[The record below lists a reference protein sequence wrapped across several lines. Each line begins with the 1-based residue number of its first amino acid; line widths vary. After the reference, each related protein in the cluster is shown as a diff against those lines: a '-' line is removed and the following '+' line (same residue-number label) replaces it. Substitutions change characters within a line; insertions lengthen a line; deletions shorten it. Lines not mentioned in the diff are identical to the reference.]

1 MSSCEKC
8 IRLREAKVS
17 NSCRPCREKAK
28 FAKHKE
34 EILAK
39 IENEKIYNQMREEK
53 RLRKIQEEQE
63 QMRSLKIRLE
73 EAERIRAEQ
82 ERIRAEQEHRENLE
96 TLVKLKADVEK
107 DGTRISKYINPS
119 FCPNPDCRDRTCN
132 WYRGKHSRMTPYLDE
147 DICLKAVSAPTGH
160 PVMIRY
166 VPESFKTYE
175 VCMTVLTNPKI
186 SDLFQTDLET
196 IVSFLPHD
204 KPYSEEF
211 FLKSCSILF
220 RAPMYFPKKMRTFEM
235 YNKAIKINPECFEYT
250 PLQNKE
256 LTSRLI
262 IQNGLDTELRYY

>member
-39 IENEKIYNQMREEK
+39 IENEKIYNQMREAE
-53 RLRKIQEEQE
+53 RLRVIQEEQE

-73 EAERIRAEQ
+73 EAEKIRAEQ
-82 ERIRAEQEHRENLE
+82 ERIRVEREHMENLQ
-96 TLVKLKADVEK
+96 TLAKLRADVEK

-119 FCPNPDCRDRTCN
+119 FCPNPACRDRTCN

-147 DICLKAVSAPTGH
+147 DICLKTVSAPTGH
-160 PVMIRY
+160 PLMIRY
-166 VPESFKTYE
+166 IPDHLKSYD
-175 VCMTVLTNPKI
+175 VCMAVLTNPKI
-186 SDLFQTDLET
+186 STLIQTELET

-235 YNKAIKINPECFEYT
+235 YSKAVKINPECFEYT
-250 PLQNKE
+250 PLRNRE
-256 LTSRLI
+256 LTARLI
-262 IQNGLDTELRYY
+262 MRNGIDAQLRFH